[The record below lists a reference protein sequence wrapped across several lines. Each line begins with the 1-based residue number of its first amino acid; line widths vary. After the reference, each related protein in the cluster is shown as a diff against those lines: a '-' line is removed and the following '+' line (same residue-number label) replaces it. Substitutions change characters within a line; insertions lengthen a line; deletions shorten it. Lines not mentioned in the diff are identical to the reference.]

1 MTTFLRNRNR
11 KRAPRFVPVVVQLTN
26 HWRLVDGVAYRDCAV
41 RMADGRVRVLGVRD
55 DLLAA
60 A

>member
-1 MTTFLRNRNR
+1 MTTFLRNR
-11 KRAPRFVPVVVQLTN
+11 KRPARFVPVVVEMSN
-26 HWRLVDGVAYRDCAV
+26 HFRIVDGEVYRDCAV
-41 RMADGRVRVLGVRD
+41 RLADGRVRVLGVRD

>member
-1 MTTFLRNRNR
+1 MTTFLRNR
-11 KRAPRFVPVVVQLTN
+11 KRPARFVPVVVEMSN
-26 HWRLVDGVAYRDCAV
+26 HFRIVDGEYYRDCVV
-41 RMADGRVRVLGVRD
+41 RLADGRVRVLGVRD